1 MATWAELERADP
13 ELAGFGRVRIEG
25 RVVYHATLR
34 ADGSPRIHPVSPW
47 FGAGFLVVAF
57 RAGSPKV
64 AEVARDARY
73 AMHTAIAP
81 DDHEGAAGE
90 FLVRGWMEQLDPG
103 HPAVTARP
111 YTATYPLA
119 YFACS
124 VDEAVAT
131 TYEGDA
137 PAYRRWPGPA
147 R

>member
-13 ELAGFGRVRIEG
+13 ELARFGRSRIDG
-25 RVVYHATLR
+25 KVVYHATLR

-57 RAGSPKV
+57 RARSPKV
-64 AEVARDARY
+64 DEVALDARY
-73 AMHTAIAP
+73 AMHTAIEP
-81 DDHEGAAGE
+81 GDHDGAAGE
-90 FLVRGWMEQLDPG
+90 FLMRGWMEQLDPG
-103 HPAVTARP
+103 HPAVAARP
-111 YTATYPLA
+111 YRATYPLA

-124 VDEAVAT
+124 VEEAVAT

-137 PAYRRWPGPA
+137 PIYRRWPGPT